1 MYEVK
6 LKKFLNIET
15 NYIDEFEALKCCVII
30 PTYNNSTTI
39 GAVIEDVAKYTNNII
54 VVNDGSTD
62 NTLEV
67 LNKFKNIELISY
79 SENKGKGYAIRKA
92 FKFALSKNFIYAIT
106 IDSDGQHFASDLP
119 NFINKIKE
127 FPDSI
132 IIGSRNL
139 NIQNVPKKNSFANK
153 FSNFWF
159 TFETGLTLS
168 DTQSGFRLYPIV
180 RMKNFKYF
188 TNRYEFELEILV
200 KSAWKGITIIENPIN
215 VYYAQNEKRITHFRP
230 FKDFF
235 RISLLNTYFVI
246 LTLLF
251 YKPFYFI
258 KQLNKKSIS
267 DFYNKQILNPK
278 ESILG
283 RTLAVM
289 FGTFMGIIPIWGYQL
304 ITSLALAHIF
314 KLNKIIVGVAANISI
329 PPMIP
334 IIIYGSYLCG
344 EIFISDSITL
354 EYSSNISL
362 ENIKTNLFQY
372 IVGSFILAI
381 VLALFSGI
389 ITYILL
395 SLNTKKAKE

>member
-1 MYEVK
+1 MVSE
-6 LKKFLNIET
+6 I
-15 NYIDEFEALKCCVII
+15 NYIDEFNKLKCCVII

-39 GAVIEDVAKYTNNII
+39 ASVIEDVAKYTDNII

-62 NTLEV
+62 DTEEI
-67 LNKFKNIELISY
+67 LNKFNDIELISY
-79 SENKGKGYAIRKA
+79 SENKGKGFAIRKA
-92 FKFALSKNFIYAIT
+92 FKVALSRNFRYAIT

-119 NFINKIKE
+119 NFINKIKD
-127 FPDSI
+127 FPDSL

-139 NIQNVPKKNSFANK
+139 NIQNVPEKNSFANK

-159 TFETGLTLS
+159 TLETGLSLS
-168 DTQSGFRLYPIV
+168 DTQSGFRLYPIE
-180 RMKNFKYF
+180 RMKNLKYF
-188 TNRYEFELEILV
+188 TNRYEFEIEVLV
-200 KSAWKGITIIENPIN
+200 KSTWKGISVIENPIS
-215 VYYAQNEKRITHFRP
+215 VYYAPLGERITHFRP

-235 RISLLNTYFVI
+235 RISLLNTYLVV
-246 LTLLF
+246 LTLLY

-267 DFYNKQILNPK
+267 DFYYKQILNSD
-278 ESILG
+278 ETVIR

-334 IIIYGSYLCG
+334 FIIYGSYLFG
-344 EIFISDSITL
+344 GIFISNSIIL
-354 EYSSNISL
+354 EYSSDISL
-362 ENIKTNLFQY
+362 ETIKINLFQY
-372 IVGSFILAI
+372 VTGSI
-381 VLALFSGI
+381 VLAFTMSLVSGI

-395 SLNTKKAKE
+395 TLKSKRLKFHCE